1 MAKQVKILCVCGSGT
16 VSSSMVANKL
26 KEKLADHG
34 YDVHAVEC
42 SPTSAETALA
52 AGGFSLMACVS
63 PVYEDFGIPK
73 VNAVGMLT
81 GLSEDQVLE
90 DCLKILDAEK

>member
-1 MAKQVKILCVCGSGT
+1 MAKRVKILCVCGSGT
-16 VSSSMVANKL
+16 VSSAMVANKL

-34 YDVHAVEC
+34 YDVDAVEC

-52 AGGFSLMACVS
+52 GGGFALMACVS
-63 PVYEDFGIPK
+63 PVYQDFGVPK

-90 DCLKILDAEK
+90 DCLKILDAQ

>member
-16 VSSSMVANKL
+16 VSSAMVANKL

-34 YDVHAVEC
+34 FDVN
-42 SPTSAETALA
+42 AETALA
-52 AGGFSLMACVS
+52 GGGFALMACVS

-81 GLSEDQVLE
+81 GLSEDQVIR
-90 DCLKILDAEK
+90 DCLDILNKL

>member
-1 MAKQVKILCVCGSGT
+1 MAKRVRILCVCGSGT
-16 VSSSMVANKL
+16 VSSAMVANKL
-26 KEKLADHG
+26 KEKLADYG
-34 YDVHAVEC
+34 YDVDAVEC

-63 PVYEDFGIPK
+63 PVYQDFGVPK

-81 GLSEDQVLE
+81 GLTEDQVLE
-90 DCLKILDAEK
+90 DCLKILKAE

>member
-16 VSSSMVANKL
+16 VSSAMVANKL
-26 KEKLADHG
+26 KEKLGEHG
-34 YDVHAVEC
+34 FDVTAVEC

-52 AGGFSLMACVS
+52 GGGFALMACVS
-63 PVYEDFGIPK
+63 PVYQDFGIPK

-81 GLSEDQVLE
+81 GLSEDKVVE
-90 DCLKILDAEK
+90 DCLNILNNL

>member
-1 MAKQVKILCVCGSGT
+1 MAKSVKICCVCGSGT

-26 KEKLADHG
+26 TEKLAEYG
-34 YDVHAVEC
+34 YDVTTVEC
-42 SPTSAETALA
+42 SPNSAETTLA

-63 PVYEDFGIPK
+63 PVYDDFGVPQ

-81 GLSEDQVLE
+81 GLSEDQVIA
-90 DCLKILDAEK
+90 DCLAILDKE